1 MFRIPTLA
9 LFASM
14 LISAAP
20 APAAACTGSNPAITD
35 VRVQSVVPQGRAMR
49 WTLAG
54 TVVNQG
60 TEGQPTNVLQSVA
73 IYAYGQKLDQRSI
86 PPLRAG
92 QTFSFIYP
100 YMRAFDAGKG
110 TTTLDFRIVMEQGQN
125 CNPANGTYTIRF

>member
-1 MFRIPTLA
+1 MFRILTVA
-9 LFASM
+9 LFASL
-14 LISAAP
+14 LIPAAP
-20 APAAACTGSNPAITD
+20 ASAAGCVGANPAITD
-35 VRVQSVVPQGRAMR
+35 VSVQSVVPQGRAMR

-54 TVVNQG
+54 TVENLG
-60 TEGQPTNVLQSVA
+60 TQGQPTNVLQSVA
-73 IYAYGQKLDQRSI
+73 VYAYGQKLDERSI

-92 QTFSFIYP
+92 QTFSWIYP

>member
-1 MFRIPTLA
+1 MFRILTLA
-9 LFASM
+9 LFATM

-20 APAAACTGSNPAITD
+20 ALAAGCVGSNPAMTD
-35 VRVQSVVPQGRAMR
+35 VRVQSVVPQRRAMR

-54 TVVNQG
+54 TVENLG
-60 TEGQPTNVLQSVA
+60 TESQPLNVLQSVV
-73 IYAYGQKLDQRSI
+73 ISAYGQKLDQRSI

-100 YMRAFDAGKG
+100 YMRATDAGKG
-110 TTTLDFRIVMEQGQN
+110 TTTLDFRIEMTQGQN